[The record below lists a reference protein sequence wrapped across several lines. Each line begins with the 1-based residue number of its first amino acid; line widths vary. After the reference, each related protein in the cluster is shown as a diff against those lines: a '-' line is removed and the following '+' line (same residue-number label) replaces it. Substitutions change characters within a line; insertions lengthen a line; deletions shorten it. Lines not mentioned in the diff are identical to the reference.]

1 MKALGEFIALIHNEN
16 IKIYSRVRTWIMLFM
31 LAVMSVLLPVL
42 VYFTSEGESGAGVGL
57 WDNFQMAVSVAFFLN
72 TIFTVVVASDSVAG
86 EFTWGTIKLLLIR
99 PWSRSKILLSKYISV
114 VLFSLLS
121 TAVLIAFGLG
131 ASLIFSS
138 SSGDSIS
145 NITAW
150 SPAEYSFLDILCRY
164 IELFL
169 TVALAF
175 MVSSV
180 FRASG
185 LAIGLSLFIMFA
197 KNIFIAIFNPD
208 RFEWANYLI
217 FTHMDLRGYLLSD
230 TGPGGVTLGFSIA
243 VLAVYYVLFMGISW
257 VVFRK
262 RDVAS

>member
-1 MKALGEFIALIHNEN
+1 MKVLGEFIALIHNEN

-31 LAVMSVLLPVL
+31 LAVMSALLPTL
-42 VYFTSEGESGAGVGL
+42 VYFTSINESTAGVAL
-57 WDNFQMAVSVAFFLN
+57 WDNFQMTVSVAFFLN

-114 VLFSLLS
+114 ILFSLLS
-121 TAVLIAFGLG
+121 TVVVIAFGLG
-131 ASLIFSS
+131 ASLLFSS
-138 SSGDSIS
+138 SSAEAMLSI
-145 NITAW
+145 TKW
-150 SPAEYSFLDILCRY
+150 SPAQYAFLDILCRY

-197 KNIFIAIFNPD
+197 KSIITAIFSPD
-208 RFEWANYLI
+208 RFEWAQYLI
-217 FTHMDLRGYLLSD
+217 FTHMDLSDYLISN
-230 TGPGGVTLGFSIA
+230 TGPGGAKLGFSIA
-243 VLAVYYVLFMGISW
+243 VLAVYYALFMVISW

-262 RDVAS
+262 RDVAA